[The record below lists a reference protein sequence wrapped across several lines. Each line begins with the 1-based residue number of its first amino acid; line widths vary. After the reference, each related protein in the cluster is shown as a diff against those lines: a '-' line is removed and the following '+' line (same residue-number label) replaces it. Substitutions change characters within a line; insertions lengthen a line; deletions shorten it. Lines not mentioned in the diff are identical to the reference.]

1 MNKKSDNFN
10 KGPSSWNP
18 LNPINGWWAVAVCFS
33 ISTALVG
40 FSTYT
45 FALFGDE
52 MSAEFGWTRTQINAS
67 LSFLAI
73 GQILGPLFGRIIDR
87 KGPRIIVALC
97 VSLTASSYI
106 LRPMMTELWH
116 WYALSFLQY
125 AGFSATMT
133 PVGRIVGLWFPN
145 TRGRVM
151 GIAMMGN
158 NFGGVVMPG
167 IIGVVIALGG
177 WQSGYYLQGLLTSL
191 VAMAVLIALRE
202 PKAGPLNL
210 KVPGNLSSASSEP
223 AQLPGMSMSE
233 AARSKALYILLYIFL
248 VGATPFSSLLPQ
260 LISHYVNEGVN
271 STTAATAMSILALAG
286 MSGKLVFGIL
296 GEKITARYAMMVSFV
311 GLSVA
316 LLLSVNPTVPGII
329 WICSPLW
336 GLCMGAFGTLTNMI
350 VQDYFGLKSFASIMG
365 VAGYGTAISFA
376 VGPLLAGLS
385 YDNLDSYRPI
395 FYGTVI
401 VMIIGIFALKGMGSP
416 RGNVMCQRQGLDTKL

>member
-1 MNKKSDNFN
+1 
-10 KGPSSWNP
+10 
-18 LNPINGWWAVAVCFS
+18 
-33 ISTALVG
+33 
-40 FSTYT
+40 
-45 FALFGDE
+45 

-167 IIGVVIALGG
+167 IIGAVIVLGG
-177 WQSGYYLQGLLTSL
+177 WQSGYYLLGLLTSL
-191 VAMAVLIALRE
+191 VAVAVLIALRE
-202 PKAGPLNL
+202 PKMGPLNL
-210 KVPGNLSSASSEP
+210 KVPSKISNTSPEP
-223 AQLPGMSMSE
+223 IELPGMSISD
-233 AARSKALYILLYIFL
+233 AVRSKALYILLYIFL
-248 VGATPFSSLLPQ
+248 VGATPFASLLPQ

-296 GEKITARYAMMVSFV
+296 GEKITARYAMMVSFL

-329 WICSPLW
+329 WVCSPLW
-336 GLCMGAFGTLTNMI
+336 GLCMGAFGTLTTMI

-365 VAGYGTAISFA
+365 VAGYGTAVSFA

-401 VMIIGIFALKGMGSP
+401 VMVIGIFALKAMGTP
-416 RGNVMCQRQGLDTKL
+416 ERDFMADK

>member
-1 MNKKSDNFN
+1 LNKSATNSN
-10 KGPSSWNP
+10 KYGSTWNP

-73 GQILGPLFGRIIDR
+73 GQILGPLFGRIIDS

-97 VSLTASSYI
+97 VSLTALSYI
-106 LRPMMTELWH
+106 MRPMMTELWH

-167 IIGVVIALGG
+167 IIGAVIALGG

-191 VAMAVLIALRE
+191 VAVAVLLALRE
-202 PKAGPLNL
+202 PKMGLLTL
-210 KVPGNLSSASSEP
+210 KVPSNLSSTSSEP
-223 AQLPGMSMSE
+223 AQLPGMSISE
-233 AARSKALYILLYIFL
+233 AARSKTLYIFL
-248 VGATPFSSLLPQ
+248 VGATPFASLLPQ

-296 GEKITARYAMMVSFV
+296 GEKITARYAMMVSFF

-329 WICSPLW
+329 WVCSPLW

-365 VAGYGTAISFA
+365 VAGYGTAVSFA

-401 VMIIGIFALKGMGSP
+401 VMAIGILALNAMGTPERNFMSK
-416 RGNVMCQRQGLDTKL
+416 N